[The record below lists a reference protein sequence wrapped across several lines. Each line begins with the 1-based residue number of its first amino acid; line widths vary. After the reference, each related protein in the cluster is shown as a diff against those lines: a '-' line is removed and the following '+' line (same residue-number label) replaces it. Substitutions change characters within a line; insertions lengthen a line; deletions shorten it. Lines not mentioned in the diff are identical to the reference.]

1 VTSLAALRGYLLEEA
16 IAWLVRTSG
25 YRLLVNVHD
34 DPDGALLWAGHGLL
48 VRGRGANHQADTLGE
63 FVFVPPFS
71 LPIRLFVEA
80 KFRRETTGIDVV
92 RNAFGVVTDV
102 NENYVQVGPSGRPR
116 RRYRYVYTLFS
127 TSGFSPQAQEY
138 AIAHQISLVDLSGD
152 GFAWLRDTVS
162 VAADRAFA
170 LEESL
175 KLDAPNASIPRAK
188 LREAIRRQLET
199 TDTVQQ
205 DIKIPAWWSSRID
218 TDLAGIATQLRIGL
232 QAAEGREL
240 LLGFPAAPFVL
251 TLAAQPP
258 YTVQQFLTFT
268 RHRPRHAVGL
278 RRRRTDAHVT
288 QWELFPR
295 ENPEAYRL
303 SFGMP
308 DRVEDWIDDSE
319 RHRMRT
325 RLIKESLLSTI
336 VLYRLQHGAITVYQ
350 LDYEPGEFRNPEEPI
365 FS

>member
-1 VTSLAALRGYLLEEA
+1 MEEA

-25 YRLLVNVHD
+25 YRLLVNAHN
-34 DPDGALLWAGHGLL
+34 DPDGALLWAGNGLL

-71 LPIRLFVEA
+71 LPVRLFVEA
-80 KFRRETTGIDVV
+80 KFRQETTGIYEV
-92 RNAFGVVTDV
+92 RNAFGVVSDV
-102 NENYVQVGPSGRPR
+102 NENYVQLGPDRRPR

-127 TSGFSPQAQEY
+127 TSGFSVQAQEY

-152 GFAWLRDTVS
+152 GFAWLRTTVS
-162 VAADRAFA
+162 ATADRVFA

-175 KLDAPNASIPRAK
+175 KVHSSNASIPRAK
-188 LREAIRRQLET
+188 LREAVRRQLET
-199 TDTVQQ
+199 IDAPQQ
-205 DIKIPAWWSSRID
+205 GITIPGWWSGRID
-218 TDLAGIATQLRIGL
+218 NDLDEIAAAMRTGLRT
-232 QAAEGREL
+232 AEGDEL
-240 LLGFPAAPFVL
+240 LLGFPPAPFVL

-258 YTVQQFLTFT
+258 YTMRYFLTFT
-268 RHRPRHAVGL
+268 RNRPRHAVGL
-278 RRRRTDAHVT
+278 RRRRIDPHAT

-295 ENPEAYRL
+295 EDPEAYRL

-325 RLIKESLLSTI
+325 RLIKESRLSTI
-336 VLYRLQHGAITVYQ
+336 VVYRLQHGAITVFQ
-350 LDYEPGEFRNPEEPI
+350 LDYEPGEFRNP
-365 FS
+365 